1 MSQQRDLP
9 LSDLLRSIGH
19 AGYHLGEIGAT
30 EGAAGNISVLVRGD
44 LSGAQERFPLEEPF
58 QVPGQSGPVP
68 ELAGASIIV
77 SGSGRR
83 LWEISRDPTANL
95 SIIRFDARGEQAT
108 LCTAPEKLFTR
119 PTSELNS
126 HIAIHRQEA
135 ALRGAAFQAVVHAQP
150 LHIVYLSHL
159 QRYRNGRELNR
170 RLFRW
175 QPETIF
181 QIPEGIGVVPFLL
194 PGSAALMEATLEA
207 LKTHQVALWSKHG
220 LIVRSDHSV
229 KKAVDLIEY
238 LETAA
243 RFEYMNFANHDTADG
258 LSNEE
263 MAAFCQ
269 AYGIKQTIY
278 ETA

>member
-1 MSQQRDLP
+1 MSQQREFV
-9 LSDLLRSIGH
+9 LSDLIQSIGH
-19 AGYHLGEIGAT
+19 AGHHLSQFGAT
-30 EGAAGNISVLVRGD
+30 EGAAGNISVLVRGE
-44 LSGAQERFPLEEPF
+44 LSGTRERFPIEEPF
-58 QVPGQSGPVP
+58 EVPGLSGPVP
-68 ELAGASIIV
+68 ELAGASVIV

-83 LWEISRDPTANL
+83 LWEISRDPAANL
-95 SIIRFDARGEQAT
+95 AVIRFDSHGEKAT
-108 LCTAPEKLFTR
+108 LCSAPEKLFSR

-126 HIAIHRQEA
+126 HIAIHRQEIS
-135 ALRGAAFQAVVHAQP
+135 LRGAAFQAVVHAQP
-150 LHIVYLSHL
+150 LHVVYLSHL
-159 QRYRNGRELNR
+159 QRYRNSRELNR

-207 LKTHQVALWSKHG
+207 LKTHKVALWSKHG

-269 AYGIKQTIY
+269 AYGIEQTIY
-278 ETA
+278 ESV

>member
-1 MSQQRDLP
+1 MSERCDFALTE
-9 LSDLLRSIGH
+9 LLQSIGD
-19 AGYHLGEIGAT
+19 AGRHLGEIGAT
-30 EGAAGNISVLVRGD
+30 EGAAGNISVLLRGE
-44 LSGAQERFPLEEPF
+44 LYGAEALFPIMEPYT
-58 QVPGQSGPVP
+58 VPGVAGSVP

-77 SGSGRR
+77 TGSGRR
-83 LWEISRDPTANL
+83 LWEIARDPMANL
-95 SIIRFDARGEQAT
+95 ALLRFDALGERAW
-108 LCTAPEKLFTR
+108 LCVAPNKLFSR

-126 HIAIHRQEA
+126 HIAIHRQQ
-135 ALRGAAFQAVVHAQP
+135 ALASSATFQAVVHAQP

-159 QRYRNGRELNR
+159 QRYRNALELNR

-181 QIPEGIGVVPFLL
+181 QIPEGVGVLPFLL
-194 PGSAALMEATLEA
+194 PGSAQLMEATLESM
-207 LKTHQVALWSKHG
+207 KTHQVVLWSKHG

-263 MAAFCQ
+263 MRTFCDT
-269 AYGIKQTIY
+269 YGIRQSIY
-278 ETA
+278 S